1 MPYKSK
7 AKKLEYDKRYYREHK
22 DEINAHNRERY
33 RTHPE
38 VRERNKEWVRQWRK
52 TPEYKINLDTYLQK
66 KRIRSKCGREKVKKV
81 VFMHYSNN
89 KMECARCGYNNIDAL
104 CLDHIND
111 NGHYE
116 RTVLNAGRGSNFYQ
130 WLKNRGF
137 PSGYQVLCHNCNYL
151 KELERRKNRGKGQVF
166 VQQRI

>member
-1 MPYKSK
+1 MPCKSK
-7 AKKLEYDKRYYREHK
+7 AEKAEYKRRYYQEHK
-22 DEINAHNRERY
+22 VEISAHKRERY

-38 VRERNKEWVRQWRK
+38 VRERRKEWVRQWRK
-52 TPEYKINLDTYLQK
+52 TPEYKANLDTYLQE
-66 KRIRSKCGREKVKKV
+66 KRLRSKRGRAKVKKA

-104 CLDHIND
+104 CLDHIDN

-116 RTVLNAGRGSNFYQ
+116 RNVLKTGGGSHFYQ
-130 WLKNRGF
+130 WLKNHNF
-137 PSGYQVLCHNCNYL
+137 PSGYQILCHNCNYL
-151 KELERRKNRGKGQVF
+151 KQVEHLKNRGKGHVF